1 MMNNLLGVIVVGG
14 LVGTFVLAPTPETA
28 PRSVASRPASTDVAA
43 ASPADVASNTL
54 TSQHPPVPLV
64 RSPRALPA
72 TAVSPEVRA
81 NPVDANQ
88 LDVQPQDR
96 SDRTA
101 ARAAIEADGYKGVTV
116 LGKGTDGTWR
126 AKAYRGKTEVQL
138 TVDGTGRVSTE

>member
-14 LVGTFVLAPTPETA
+14 LVGTFVLAPTPEPA
-28 PRSVASRPASTDVAA
+28 LRSVASRPASTDVAT
-43 ASPADVASNTL
+43 ASPAVVASNTL
-54 TSQHPPVPLV
+54 ASQHPPVPLV

-81 NPVDANQ
+81 NQ
-88 LDVQPQDR
+88 MEVQSQDR

-101 ARAAIEADGYKGVTV
+101 AQAAIEADGYKGVTV

-138 TVDGTGRVSTE
+138 TVDGAGRVSTE